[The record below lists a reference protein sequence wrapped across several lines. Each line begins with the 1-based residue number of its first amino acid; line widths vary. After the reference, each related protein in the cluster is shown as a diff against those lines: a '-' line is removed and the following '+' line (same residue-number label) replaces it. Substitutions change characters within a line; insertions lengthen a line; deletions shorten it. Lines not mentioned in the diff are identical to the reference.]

1 MGGKNSIE
9 GHIYYP
15 SGHPL
20 DKRLRVEINSV
31 QNGASS
37 TLTSDNGTFIFR
49 RLRDGTY
56 YLTINPGKEYES
68 ISETVQLDSGS
79 IRNSRGQLIT
89 LQIQLKPKVAA
100 SARPAVTNAEFV
112 GIPQAALELY
122 FKALVAS
129 RARDHKKAI
138 DDLKEAIS
146 IYPEFALAFNEMGA
160 QYMLLNQLD
169 KAATALQSAK
179 RLAPELF
186 LPYLNYGYL
195 LLQQKKYEEAQAE
208 LQLATEKND
217 NSVVAHL
224 YRAKA
229 LLRLERAD
237 EAERELQRSIAIG
250 GDESNLAHRYLGALY
265 MERHDYPRAIDHLE
279 TYLRLTPNAQDANQ
293 IREIIKGLRV
303 ESGRK

>member
-1 MGGKNSIE
+1 
-9 GHIYYP
+9 
-15 SGHPL
+15 
-20 DKRLRVEINSV
+20 
-31 QNGASS
+31 
-37 TLTSDNGTFIFR
+37 
-49 RLRDGTY
+49 
-56 YLTINPGKEYES
+56 
-68 ISETVQLDSGS
+68 
-79 IRNSRGQLIT
+79 
-89 LQIQLKPKVAA
+89 
-100 SARPAVTNAEFV
+100 
-112 GIPQAALELY
+112 
-122 FKALVAS
+122 
-129 RARDHKKAI
+129 
-138 DDLKEAIS
+138 LKEAIS